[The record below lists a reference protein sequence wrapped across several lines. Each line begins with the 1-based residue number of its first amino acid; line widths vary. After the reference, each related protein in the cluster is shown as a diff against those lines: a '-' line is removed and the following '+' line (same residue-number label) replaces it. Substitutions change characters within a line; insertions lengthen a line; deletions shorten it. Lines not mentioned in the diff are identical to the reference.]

1 MPPPLREAAAFDI
14 SYRVMTDEDL
24 PFVAA
29 LYASTRA
36 EEVASTGWPPEMQ
49 AAFLDQQH
57 RAQHGYYRTAYPEGE
72 WLLIERG
79 GAPIGRLYLAE
90 QGGMLLLIDIS
101 LLPGERGTGL
111 GTAILN
117 DLLAGETRPV
127 ELHVERFNPAL
138 RLYQRLGF
146 EEAEDTA
153 IYLRMIRPPPAVA

>member
-57 RAQHGYYRTAYPEGE
+57 RAQHGYYRTAYPNGE

-79 GAPIGRLYLAE
+79 GAPIGRRYLAE
-90 QGGMLLLIDIS
+90 QDGMLLLIDIS

-153 IYLRMIRPPPAVA
+153 IYLRMIRQPPAEA

>member
-24 PFVAA
+24 PVVAA

-57 RAQHGYYRTAYPEGE
+57 RAQHGYYRTAYPNGE

-90 QGGMLLLIDIS
+90 QDGMLLLIDIS

-146 EEAEDTA
+146 EVAEDTS
-153 IYLRMIRPPPAVA
+153 IYLRMIRPRPAGA

>member
-1 MPPPLREAAAFDI
+1 MPPPLREAAAFGI
-14 SYRVMTDEDL
+14 SYRPITDDDL

-36 EEVASTGWPPEMQ
+36 AEVASTGWPPEMQ

-57 RAQHGYYRTAYPEGE
+57 RAQNGYYRTAYPEGE

-79 GAPIGRLYLAE
+79 GAPIGRLYLA
-90 QGGMLLLIDIS
+90 QQDGMLLLVDIS
-101 LLPGERGTGL
+101 LMPAERGSGL

-117 DLLAGETRPV
+117 DLLEGETRPV

-146 EEAEDTA
+146 EEVEDQA
-153 IYLRMIRPPPAVA
+153 IYLRMIRQPPAAS

>member
-1 MPPPLREAAAFDI
+1 MPPPLREAAAFGI
-14 SYRVMTDEDL
+14 SYRRMTDDDL

-57 RAQHGYYRTAYPEGE
+57 RAQHGYYRTVYPEGE
-72 WLLIERG
+72 WLLIERS

-90 QGGMLLLIDIS
+90 QDGMLLLVDIS
-101 LLPGERGTGL
+101 LLPAERGNGL

-117 DLLAGETRPV
+117 DLLTGEKRPV

-138 RLYQRLGF
+138 RLYQRLDF
-146 EEAEDTA
+146 EAVEDGA
-153 IYLRMIRPPPAVA
+153 IYLRMIRQPAAA